1 MRMQFRKHFRSV
13 RHLVAR
19 RLLDRERKG
28 ASLASAPIGPFA
40 RFIQRLMETP
50 MAIPEDLELES
61 PVEGWIIEPKGYVFV
76 HTPAKDS
83 SLLADAPCA
92 LVGAQLLFKEP
103 FQSAADWR
111 SKVLAAGLTLTFP
124 SSETRN
130 AFLRE
135 IVPAYAMTGELP
147 DRQYILPLLLI
158 SVITY
163 IVLTGMAYLLPRY
176 LTKRIEDEGPVGFA
190 LMFGNVGFMGYPVV
204 ASIFGHEA
212 IFYAAVLNVV
222 NTFAV
227 FTIGTMLIT
236 GKSEV
241 EGSKFQKKVL
251 YSTPMLAAYLTMAI
265 VALRIDNI
273 PAFISQPLTM
283 IGNITVPAAL
293 LIVGSSMSHLSPR
306 AMLGNG
312 TVYATTLFR
321 LAILPIAI
329 YYLCRALGFSEFV
342 VNINTIVIAMPVATY
357 GTILCLRHGKDTTF
371 ITEVTFITTLI
382 SMLTIPALVMV
393 FF

>member
-1 MRMQFRKHFRSV
+1 MATVMITLFAIVVVGYAAGKLGYLGGTFDK
-13 RHLVAR
+13 
-19 RLLDRERKG
+19 RL
-28 ASLASAPIGPFA
+28 
-40 RFIQRLMETP
+40 
-50 MAIPEDLELES
+50 
-61 PVEGWIIEPKGYVFV
+61 
-76 HTPAKDS
+76 
-83 SLLADAPCA
+83 
-92 LVGAQLLFKEP
+92 
-103 FQSAADWR
+103 
-111 SKVLAAGLTLTFP
+111 SKVVIDITCPALIL
-124 SSETRN
+124 SS
-130 AFLRE
+130 
-135 IVPAYAMTGELP
+135 AMTGELP

-236 GKSEV
+236 GKREV